1 MGLERMTAEET
12 MLKYLPH
19 LVDGVF
25 GKLFHGMQTLGW
37 GYGMTG
43 DKDMVAQGL
52 AWMSTAFSPPAPLA
66 AKPAKTNLTQVFQ
79 EMHEDDRLPTFK
91 GDPTM
96 FYGVYLNKLIADHSE
111 VLAEYDLAIGDT
123 LELDD
128 ALAIAQHM
136 SDAVMQMFAAYN
148 FSHFTNVH
156 YSGSVFATK
165 QLLHYADGNTRAVLL
180 RRMWQAIVYNIGIQ
194 SRPSPELPPLDE
206 ELPTWDNLHERSFK
220 QTDVHIH
227 ELLYY
232 TGQEHHEISDERL
245 RQCADR
251 ALKLFESGGTWDF

>member
-1 MGLERMTAEET
+1 MNPSISILITLNFYRSQLKKLGQRNVLETF
-12 MLKYLPH
+12 LPN

-43 DKDMVAQGL
+43 DRDMVAQGL

-66 AKPAKTNLTQVFQ
+66 AEPSKMNLTQVFQ

-96 FYGVYLNKLIADHSE
+96 FYGVYLNKLIADHSA

-123 LELDD
+123 LELDA
-128 ALAIAQHM
+128 ALSIAQHM

-165 QLLHYADGNTRAVLL
+165 QLLRFADGKPRATLL
-180 RRMWQAIVYNIGIQ
+180 RRMWQAIVYNIG
-194 SRPSPELPPLDE
+194 
-206 ELPTWDNLHERSFK
+206 
-220 QTDVHIH
+220 
-227 ELLYY
+227 
-232 TGQEHHEISDERL
+232 
-245 RQCADR
+245 
-251 ALKLFESGGTWDF
+251 